1 MIKQSNSLETLAEKE
16 MLPPLQ
22 QRVIIQLSEFQFS
35 QLQPVA
41 VSLRSTQ
48 DMTRLCE
55 SSSFGL
61 HTIFESLQ
69 THYQTTQISHFQN
82 VHLRIC
88 SQEKD

>member
-61 HTIFESLQ
+61 HTILESLQ
-69 THYQTTQISHFQN
+69 TQPLSNHPNQPLPKCTLEN
-82 VHLRIC
+82 M
-88 SQEKD
+88 